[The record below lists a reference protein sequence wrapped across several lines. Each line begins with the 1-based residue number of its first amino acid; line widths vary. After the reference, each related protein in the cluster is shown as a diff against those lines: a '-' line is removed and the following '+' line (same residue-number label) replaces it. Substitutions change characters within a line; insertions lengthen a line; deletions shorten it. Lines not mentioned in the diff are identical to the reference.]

1 MKKLILTLALGS
13 FLICTSNSFSMGV
26 HKDPIPTE
34 IIKEFSDVL
43 SLFFDHELKLDS
55 TLRESCLQFIEA
67 EVGGKQLTK
76 GKDYA
81 YFHMMWTL
89 TDSLGSYKSE
99 GLTKSLDKTI
109 RQDIY
114 KNYFSRMEGE
124 SYWIEVIQ
132 KEEKFYLVVALN

>member
-1 MKKLILTLALGS
+1 MKKLILLIALGS
-13 FLICTSNSFSMGV
+13 FIICTSNSFSMGV
-26 HKDPIPTE
+26 NKDLIPTQ

-55 TLRESCLQFIEA
+55 NLRESCLKFVEM
-67 EVGGKQLTK
+67 EVDGKEIVK
-76 GKDYA
+76 GKEYA

-89 TDSLGSYKSE
+89 TDSLGTYKSE
-99 GLTKSLDKTI
+99 DLTNSLDKMI
-109 RQDIY
+109 HQDIY

-132 KEEKFYLVVALN
+132 KEAKYFLVVALN

>member
-1 MKKLILTLALGS
+1 MKKLILIIALGS

-26 HKDPIPTE
+26 NKDPIPNQ
-34 IIKEFSDVL
+34 IIKEFSAVL

-55 TLRESCLQFIEA
+55 NLRESCLKFVEM
-67 EVGGKQLTK
+67 EVDGKEIVK
-76 GKDYA
+76 GKEYA

-89 TDSLGSYKSE
+89 TDSLGAYKSE
-99 GLTKSLDKTI
+99 DLTNSLDKMI
-109 RQDIY
+109 HQDIY

-132 KEEKFYLVVALN
+132 KEEKYYLVVALN

>member
-1 MKKLILTLALGS
+1 MKKLFLTIALGT
-13 FLICTSNSFSMGV
+13 FHLCTSNSFSMGV
-26 HKDPIPTE
+26 HKEPIPTK
-34 IIKEFSDVL
+34 IIKEFSNVL

-89 TDSLGSYKSE
+89 TDSLGAYKSE
-99 GLTKSLDKTI
+99 DLTNSLDKMI
-109 RQDIY
+109 HQDIY

-132 KEEKFYLVVALN
+132 KEEKYYLVVALN

>member
-1 MKKLILTLALGS
+1 MKKLFLTIALGT
-13 FLICTSNSFSMGV
+13 FLLCTSNSFSMGV
-26 HKDPIPTE
+26 NKEPIPTK
-34 IIKEFSDVL
+34 IIKEFSNVL

-55 TLRESCLQFIEA
+55 TLRESCLQFIEE

-99 GLTKSLDKTI
+99 DLTNSLDKMI
-109 RQDIY
+109 HQDIY

-132 KEEKFYLVVALN
+132 KEEKYYLVVALN

>member
-1 MKKLILTLALGS
+1 MKKLFLTIALGT
-13 FLICTSNSFSMGV
+13 FLLCTSNSFSMGV
-26 HKDPIPTE
+26 HKEPIPSK
-34 IIKEFSDVL
+34 IIKEFSSVH
-43 SLFFDHELKLDS
+43 SVFFDHELKLDS

-67 EVGGKQLTK
+67 EVGGKQEIK

-89 TDSLGSYKSE
+89 TDSLGAYKSE
-99 GLTKSLDKTI
+99 DLTKSLDKMI
-109 RQDIY
+109 HQDIY

-132 KEEKFYLVVALN
+132 KEEKYYLVVALN